1 MWCRDVVWNGTPDAS
16 AARARSA
23 LGDGRES
30 TLVVSLLLWSSL
42 LLSSLY
48 TSLPDVRVLTGE
60 PEGLTAHRDA
70 SQRSGG
76 MFIEALLR
84 IGMQSV
90 PLGRR

>member
-16 AARARSA
+16 AARARRA
-23 LGDGRES
+23 LGDGSES

-60 PEGLTAHRDA
+60 PEGLTVHRDA

-76 MFIEALLR
+76 MFIEALLG